1 MVGKLEKLLFLI
13 LQNPVF
19 LAAFICAVLF
29 YSNILH
35 IADREEFKCL
45 LNYDSITELNGVLSS
60 NPVKTASGAY
70 YSARSLVSEVQTS
83 SGSKGS
89 AKGSVCVYVPASFI
103 EALYPGKIYTKV
115 KNESILFEQGVSL
128 KLKVRFLPDN
138 RNSKPTF
145 IVESATSEGFE
156 NSLWGKFRALR
167 ARSRIQFKRLMYGW
181 KGAGALLLALLSGSR
196 EYTEDGLADAFRKA
210 GLSHILA
217 LSGMHLSLFGGIA
230 FFLGNKIARR
240 NLADLLQLLAVLFF
254 VWFAG
259 VSPSLFRSLLSSL
272 IMFVNSSLRLKRF
285 KGLTVLSASFLIHI
299 MIYPSDMISVTFMLS
314 YGALFGIMTLGQLI
328 KMLLTRRIFPKLSDG
343 LSQSAGAQL
352 FTAPISIRY
361 FGAVMP
367 IGIISTL
374 FMSPLILLF
383 LYTGLFAIII
393 CLLLPFLE
401 PFFNVIMNI
410 IYKAIQF
417 TVNFFQMFPSITIRN

>member
-1 MVGKLEKLLFLI
+1 MVGKFKKLLILI
-13 LQNPVF
+13 LQNPIV
-19 LAAFICAVLF
+19 LSAFICAILF
-29 YSNILH
+29 YSNTLH
-35 IADREEFKCL
+35 LSDKEEFKCL
-45 LNYDSITELNGVLSS
+45 LSDETITELNGVLCS
-60 NPVKTASGAY
+60 NPSKTASGAY
-70 YSARSLVSEVQTS
+70 YSARLLVSDVLSS

-89 AKGSVCVYVPASFI
+89 ANGSVCLYVPAAII
-103 EALYPGKIYTKV
+103 EASYPGKIYTKV
-115 KNESILFEQGVSL
+115 KTESILFEQGVAL
-128 KLKVRFLPDN
+128 MLKVRYLPDN
-138 RNSKPTF
+138 PNPKPSF
-145 IVESATSEGFE
+145 IVESAKSEGFE
-156 NSLWGKFRALR
+156 NSLKGNFLKLRAL
-167 ARSRIQFKRLMYGW
+167 SRIQFKRLMYGW

-196 EYTEDGLADAFRKA
+196 EYTEDGLSDAFRKA

-217 LSGMHLSLFGGIA
+217 LSGMHLSLFGGLA

-254 VWFAG
+254 VFFAG

-299 MIYPSDMISVTFMLS
+299 IIYPSDLMSVTFMLS
-314 YGALFGIMTLGQLI
+314 YGALFGIMTIGQLI
-328 KMLLTRRIFPKLSDG
+328 KMLLTRKFFPKLSEG
-343 LSQSAGAQL
+343 IAQSTGAQL
-352 FTAPISIRY
+352 FTAPVSVRY
-361 FGAVMP
+361 FGAIMP

-410 IYKAIQF
+410 IYKAIKF
-417 TVNFFQMFPSITIRN
+417 TVDFFQMFPSITIRN

>member
-1 MVGKLEKLLFLI
+1 
-13 LQNPVF
+13 
-19 LAAFICAVLF
+19 
-29 YSNILH
+29 
-35 IADREEFKCL
+35 
-45 LNYDSITELNGVLSS
+45 
-60 NPVKTASGAY
+60 
-70 YSARSLVSEVQTS
+70 
-83 SGSKGS
+83 
-89 AKGSVCVYVPASFI
+89 
-103 EALYPGKIYTKV
+103 
-115 KNESILFEQGVSL
+115 
-128 KLKVRFLPDN
+128 
-138 RNSKPTF
+138 
-145 IVESATSEGFE
+145 
-156 NSLWGKFRALR
+156 
-167 ARSRIQFKRLMYGW
+167 MYGW

-272 IMFVNSSLRLKRF
+272 IMFINSSLRLKRF

-299 MIYPSDMISVTFMLS
+299 MIYPSDMMSVTFMLS
-314 YGALFGIMTLGQLI
+314 YGALTGIMTIGQLI
-328 KMLLTRRIFPKLSDG
+328 KMLLTRRVFPKLSDG

-352 FTAPISIRY
+352 FTAPVSIRY